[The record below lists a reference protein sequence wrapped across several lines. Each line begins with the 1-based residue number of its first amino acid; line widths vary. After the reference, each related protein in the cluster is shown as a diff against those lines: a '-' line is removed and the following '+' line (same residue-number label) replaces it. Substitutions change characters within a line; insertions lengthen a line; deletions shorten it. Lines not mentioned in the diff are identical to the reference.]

1 MIENKFQNNICFFS
15 YILLEE
21 MSMIKKIT
29 VILRKVVVSFLLL
42 YGLNYFI
49 SSLHIYIPI
58 NLFTVGLVSFLGIPG
73 LSSLII
79 LFFIV
84 K

>member
-1 MIENKFQNNICFFS
+1 M
-15 YILLEE
+15 
-21 MSMIKKIT
+21 KKKAIA
-29 VILRKVVVSFLLL
+29 VLRKIVLAFCLL

-58 NLFTVGLVSFLGIPG
+58 NIFTVGIVSLLGIPG

>member
-1 MIENKFQNNICFFS
+1 MK
-15 YILLEE
+15 
-21 MSMIKKIT
+21 KKIY
-29 VILRKVVVSFLLL
+29 VIVRKVVLAFLML
-42 YGLNYFI
+42 YGLNYFL
-49 SSLHIYIPI
+49 SSLHIYVPI
-58 NLFTVGLVSFLGIPG
+58 NLITVGVVSFLGVPG

>member
-1 MIENKFQNNICFFS
+1 
-15 YILLEE
+15 
-21 MSMIKKIT
+21 MIKKIYA
-29 VILRKVVVSFLLL
+29 VLKKVVFAFLLL

-58 NLFTVGLVSFLGIPG
+58 NLITVGIVSFLGLPG

-79 LFFIV
+79 LYFIV

>member
-1 MIENKFQNNICFFS
+1 MVKKFKF
-15 YILLEE
+15 L
-21 MSMIKKIT
+21 IKKI
-29 VILRKVVVSFLLL
+29 VMAFLLL

-58 NLFTVGLVSFLGIPG
+58 NIFTVGIVSFLGIPG

>member
-1 MIENKFQNNICFFS
+1 MLKKI
-15 YILLEE
+15 YAV
-21 MSMIKKIT
+21 IKKI
-29 VILRKVVVSFLLL
+29 VFAFLML

-49 SSLHIYIPI
+49 SSLQIYIPI
-58 NLFTVGLVSFLGIPG
+58 NVITVGVVSLLGIPG

-79 LFFIV
+79 LYFIA

>member
-1 MIENKFQNNICFFS
+1 MKKKLMI
-15 YILLEE
+15 
-21 MSMIKKIT
+21 
-29 VILRKVVVSFLLL
+29 ILRKIVVAFLLL

-49 SSLHIYIPI
+49 TSLHIYIPI
-58 NLFTVGLVSFLGIPG
+58 NLFTVGIVSLLGIPG

>member
-1 MIENKFQNNICFFS
+1 M
-15 YILLEE
+15 L
-21 MSMIKKIT
+21 KKIY
-29 VILRKVVVSFLLL
+29 VLVRKIVVAFLLL

-58 NLFTVGLVSFLGIPG
+58 NFLTVGIVTLLGIPG

>member
-1 MIENKFQNNICFFS
+1 MKKKFT
-15 YILLEE
+15 LVL
-21 MSMIKKIT
+21 KKL
-29 VILRKVVVSFLLL
+29 VMAFLLL

-58 NLFTVGLVSFLGIPG
+58 NIFTLGIVSLLGIPG

-79 LFFIV
+79 LFFVV

>member
-1 MIENKFQNNICFFS
+1 MKKKFT
-15 YILLEE
+15 LVL
-21 MSMIKKIT
+21 KKL
-29 VILRKVVVSFLLL
+29 VMAFLLL

-58 NLFTVGLVSFLGIPG
+58 NIFTVGIVSLLGIPG

-79 LFFIV
+79 LFFVV

>member
-1 MIENKFQNNICFFS
+1 MKRK
-15 YILLEE
+15 ILSLF
-21 MSMIKKIT
+21 KKI
-29 VILRKVVVSFLLL
+29 VAAFLLL
-42 YGLNYFI
+42 YGLNYFL
-49 SSLHIYIPI
+49 SSLQIAIPI
-58 NLFTVGLVSFLGIPG
+58 NLITVAVVSLLGIPG

>member
-1 MIENKFQNNICFFS
+1 
-15 YILLEE
+15 
-21 MSMIKKIT
+21 MIKKIIA
-29 VILRKVVVSFLLL
+29 VLRKIVLAFLLL

-58 NLFTVGLVSFLGIPG
+58 NFFTVGIVSILGIPG

>member
-1 MIENKFQNNICFFS
+1 M
-15 YILLEE
+15 L
-21 MSMIKKIT
+21 KKIAI
-29 VILRKVVVSFLLL
+29 VLKKIVLAFLML

-49 SSLHIYIPI
+49 SSLQIYIPI
-58 NLFTVGLVSFLGIPG
+58 NIITVSIVSLLGVPG

-79 LFFIV
+79 LYFIV

>member
-1 MIENKFQNNICFFS
+1 MKNKIIAFFR
-15 YILLEE
+15 
-21 MSMIKKIT
+21 KI
-29 VILRKVVVSFLLL
+29 VVAFLLL
-42 YGLNYFI
+42 YGLNYFV
-49 SSLHIYIPI
+49 SSLTVYIPI
-58 NLFTVGLVSFLGIPG
+58 NIFTVGIVSLLGIPG

>member
-1 MIENKFQNNICFFS
+1 MLKKV
-15 YILLEE
+15 YAV
-21 MSMIKKIT
+21 IKKI
-29 VILRKVVVSFLLL
+29 VFAFLML

-49 SSLHIYIPI
+49 SSLQIYIPI
-58 NLFTVGLVSFLGIPG
+58 NVITVGVVSLLGIPG

-79 LFFIV
+79 LYFIV

>member
-1 MIENKFQNNICFFS
+1 
-15 YILLEE
+15 
-21 MSMIKKIT
+21 MIKK
-29 VILRKVVVSFLLL
+29 VAMVVKKIVLSFLML

-49 SSLHIYIPI
+49 SSLQICIPI
-58 NLFTVGLVSFLGIPG
+58 DLITVSIVTLLGVPG

-79 LFFIV
+79 LYFIV

>member
-1 MIENKFQNNICFFS
+1 
-15 YILLEE
+15 
-21 MSMIKKIT
+21 MIKKIT
-29 VILRKVVVSFLLL
+29 FVLRKIVFAFLVL

-58 NLFTVGLVSFLGIPG
+58 NVFTVGIVSLLGISG

>member
-1 MIENKFQNNICFFS
+1 MF
-15 YILLEE
+15 
-21 MSMIKKIT
+21 KKIYKLMKKL
-29 VILRKVVVSFLLL
+29 VLSFVML
-42 YGLNYFI
+42 YLFNYFL
-49 SSLHIYIPI
+49 SSLQIFIPI
-58 NLFTVGLVSFLGIPG
+58 NLITLLTVTFLGIPG

>member
-1 MIENKFQNNICFFS
+1 MK
-15 YILLEE
+15 
-21 MSMIKKIT
+21 KKIIAI
-29 VILRKVVVSFLLL
+29 VRKVVVAFLLL

-49 SSLHIYIPI
+49 NSLHIYIPI
-58 NLFTVGLVSFLGIPG
+58 NIFTLGIVSLLGIPG

>member
-1 MIENKFQNNICFFS
+1 MK
-15 YILLEE
+15 
-21 MSMIKKIT
+21 KKIYT
-29 VILRKVVVSFLLL
+29 VVRKIVLAFLMLFFFI
-42 YGLNYFI
+42 YFL
-49 SSLHIYIPI
+49 SSLSIYIPI
-58 NLFTVGLVSFLGIPG
+58 NLVTVGIVTFLGIPG

>member
-1 MIENKFQNNICFFS
+1 
-15 YILLEE
+15 
-21 MSMIKKIT
+21 MIKKIT
-29 VILRKVVVSFLLL
+29 FVLRKILFAFLVL

-49 SSLHIYIPI
+49 SSLYIYIPI
-58 NLFTVGLVSFLGIPG
+58 NIFTVGIVSLLGISG

>member
-1 MIENKFQNNICFFS
+1 MLKKI
-15 YILLEE
+15 YAV
-21 MSMIKKIT
+21 IKKI
-29 VILRKVVVSFLLL
+29 VFAFLML

-49 SSLHIYIPI
+49 SSLQIYIPI
-58 NLFTVGLVSFLGIPG
+58 NVITVGVVSLLGIPG

-79 LFFIV
+79 LYFIV

>member
-1 MIENKFQNNICFFS
+1 
-15 YILLEE
+15 
-21 MSMIKKIT
+21 MIKKLII
-29 VILRKVVVSFLLL
+29 ILKKIVFSFLIL
-42 YGLNYFI
+42 YGLNYFV
-49 SSLHIYIPI
+49 SSLQVYIPI
-58 NLFTVGLVSFLGIPG
+58 NLITVSVVTLLGIPG

>member
-1 MIENKFQNNICFFS
+1 
-15 YILLEE
+15 
-21 MSMIKKIT
+21 MIKKIYT
-29 VILRKVVVSFLLL
+29 IVKKIVFAFLML

-49 SSLHIYIPI
+49 SSLQIYIPI
-58 NLFTVGLVSFLGIPG
+58 NVITVGIVSFLGVPG

-79 LFFIV
+79 LYFIV

>member
-1 MIENKFQNNICFFS
+1 
-15 YILLEE
+15 
-21 MSMIKKIT
+21 MIKKI
-29 VILRKVVVSFLLL
+29 IAGLKKVVVSFLLL
-42 YGLNYFI
+42 YGMNYFI
-49 SSLHIYIPI
+49 SSLQIYIPI
-58 NLFTVGLVSFLGIPG
+58 NLITVGIVTLLGIPG

>member
-1 MIENKFQNNICFFS
+1 
-15 YILLEE
+15 
-21 MSMIKKIT
+21 MIKKISA
-29 VILRKVVVSFLLL
+29 ILKKVVFAFLLL

-58 NLFTVGLVSFLGIPG
+58 NVITVGVVTLLGIPG

>member
-1 MIENKFQNNICFFS
+1 MLKKICAV
-15 YILLEE
+15 
-21 MSMIKKIT
+21 IKKI
-29 VILRKVVVSFLLL
+29 VFAFLML

-49 SSLHIYIPI
+49 SSLQIYIPI
-58 NLFTVGLVSFLGIPG
+58 NVITVGVVSLLGIPG

-79 LFFIV
+79 LYFIV

>member
-1 MIENKFQNNICFFS
+1 MKKKMF
-15 YILLEE
+15 LAL
-21 MSMIKKIT
+21 KKI
-29 VILRKVVVSFLLL
+29 VLAFLML
-42 YGLNYFI
+42 YGLNYFLL
-49 SSLHIYIPI
+49 SLQIYIPI
-58 NLFTVGLVSFLGIPG
+58 NIITVGVVSLLGIPG

>member
-1 MIENKFQNNICFFS
+1 M
-15 YILLEE
+15 L
-21 MSMIKKIT
+21 KKIYS
-29 VILRKVVVSFLLL
+29 ILKKVVFAFLML

-49 SSLHIYIPI
+49 SSLNIYIPI
-58 NLFTVGLVSFLGIPG
+58 NFITVGIVTLLGIPG

-79 LFFIV
+79 LYFIV

>member
-1 MIENKFQNNICFFS
+1 MVKTIYK
-15 YILLEE
+15 L
-21 MSMIKKIT
+21 IKKL
-29 VILRKVVVSFLLL
+29 VLSFVML
-42 YGLNYFI
+42 YLFNYFL
-49 SSLHIYIPI
+49 SSLQIFIPI
-58 NLFTVGLVSFLGIPG
+58 NIITLLIVTFLGIPG

>member
-1 MIENKFQNNICFFS
+1 M
-15 YILLEE
+15 
-21 MSMIKKIT
+21 
-29 VILRKVVVSFLLL
+29 L

-49 SSLHIYIPI
+49 SSLQIYIPI
-58 NLFTVGLVSFLGIPG
+58 NVITVGVVSLLGVPG

-79 LFFIV
+79 LYFIV

>member
-1 MIENKFQNNICFFS
+1 MK
-15 YILLEE
+15 
-21 MSMIKKIT
+21 KKI
-29 VILRKVVVSFLLL
+29 VMVLRKIVVAFLLL

-49 SSLHIYIPI
+49 TSLHIYIPI
-58 NLFTVGLVSFLGIPG
+58 NIFTVGIVSLLGIPG

>member
-1 MIENKFQNNICFFS
+1 MLKKI
-15 YILLEE
+15 YVV
-21 MSMIKKIT
+21 IKKI
-29 VILRKVVVSFLLL
+29 VFAFLML

-49 SSLHIYIPI
+49 SSLQIYIPI
-58 NLFTVGLVSFLGIPG
+58 NVITVGVVSLLGIPG

-79 LFFIV
+79 LYFIV

>member
-1 MIENKFQNNICFFS
+1 M
-15 YILLEE
+15 
-21 MSMIKKIT
+21 KKLKNF
-29 VILRKVVVSFLLL
+29 VKKVVFAFLLL

-49 SSLHIYIPI
+49 TSLHIYIPI
-58 NLFTVGLVSFLGIPG
+58 NIITVGIVTLLGIPG

-79 LFFIV
+79 LYFIV

>member
-1 MIENKFQNNICFFS
+1 
-15 YILLEE
+15 
-21 MSMIKKIT
+21 MIKKIYT
-29 VILRKVVVSFLLL
+29 IVKKIVFAFLML

-49 SSLHIYIPI
+49 SSLQIYIPI
-58 NLFTVGLVSFLGIPG
+58 NVITVGVVSLLGVPG

-79 LFFIV
+79 LYFIV

>member
-1 MIENKFQNNICFFS
+1 M
-15 YILLEE
+15 
-21 MSMIKKIT
+21 KKLIN
-29 VILRKVVVSFLLL
+29 ILRKVVWAFLLL

-49 SSLHIYIPI
+49 SSLNIYIPI
-58 NLFTVGLVSFLGIPG
+58 NFITISIVTLLGLPG
-73 LSSLII
+73 LSALII

>member
-1 MIENKFQNNICFFS
+1 M
-15 YILLEE
+15 L
-21 MSMIKKIT
+21 KKIAI
-29 VILRKVVVSFLLL
+29 ILKKIVLAFLML

-49 SSLHIYIPI
+49 SSLQIYIPI
-58 NLFTVGLVSFLGIPG
+58 NLITVSIVSLLGVPG

-79 LFFIV
+79 LYFIV